1 MDATVKM
8 IGIMLIY
15 TSIPSKHY
23 PSMFLLASV
32 GGDVDVCYCFQF
44 SRSIGRR
51 KMEIE
56 K

>member
-23 PSMFLLASV
+23 PSMFLLATV
-32 GGDVDVCYCFQF
+32 GGDDVCYCFQF
-44 SRSIGRR
+44 SRSIGHR

-56 K
+56 W